1 MAALSQSE
9 LIRLAFWSKNMLVV
23 RESNF
28 SWPGFSYD
36 KSEWRRMKLLGKAV
50 SGGAYLKFIW
60 LNAFIFV
67 LFAAVAVVGVLLP
80 ALLLLYPDP
89 SKLQVLPFTLL
100 LAATTFVAIGL
111 GLPLSMR
118 ISAWLCASE
127 AMRKKL
133 SQAAADARLAG
144 RVSWQLMRMTLIM
157 CGILVPGI
165 LLAVAFDIDGGP
177 ILTAPKF
184 AAAAIMV
191 GAVTMSALHRPA

>member
-177 ILTAPKF
+177 ILTALKF